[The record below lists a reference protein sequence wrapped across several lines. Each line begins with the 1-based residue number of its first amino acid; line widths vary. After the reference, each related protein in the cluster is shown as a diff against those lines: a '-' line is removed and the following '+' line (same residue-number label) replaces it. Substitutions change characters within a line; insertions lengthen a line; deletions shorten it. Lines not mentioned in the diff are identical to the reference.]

1 MPDWSVFVRYTSHI
15 ESNGRWIIKD
25 VQTPISLAG
34 QLQTQVRVHPG
45 DFIVGDCD
53 GVIVIPEE
61 IVEEVLIKAEKVEE
75 VEQKSREDLAKGA
88 LFEEVFR
95 KYGRA

>member
-1 MPDWSVFVRYTSHI
+1 M
-15 ESNGRWIIKD
+15 
-25 VQTPISLAG
+25 QTPISLTG
-34 QLQTQVRVHPG
+34 QLQTQVRVRPG

-53 GVIVIPEE
+53 GVVVIPRE

-75 VEQKSREDLAKGA
+75 VEQKSREDLAGGA
-88 LFEEVFR
+88 LFEEVFK

>member
-1 MPDWSVFVRYTSHI
+1 MRVR
-15 ESNGRWIIKD
+15 
-25 VQTPISLAG
+25 
-34 QLQTQVRVHPG
+34 PG

-53 GVIVIPEE
+53 GVMVVPKE
-61 IVEEVLIKAEKVEE
+61 IAEEVLIKAEKVEE
-75 VEQKSREDLAKGA
+75 AEQKSREDLAKGA